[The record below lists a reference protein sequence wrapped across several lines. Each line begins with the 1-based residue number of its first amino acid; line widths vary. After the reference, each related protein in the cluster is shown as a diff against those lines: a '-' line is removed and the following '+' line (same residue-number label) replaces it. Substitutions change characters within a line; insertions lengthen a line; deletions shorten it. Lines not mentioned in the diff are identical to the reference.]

1 MNTQTEAIAQVDA
14 RLSAAGL
21 DTYTDVLNELR
32 NVMDAVRAGVP
43 ETGGYGEIG
52 RPAFAH
58 GWNAAIGARFFTA
71 GLAAAHAL
79 LRQVGR
85 RGSTTRR
92 PPNPDRSPAM
102 RKEYDLQTDVL
113 ATMSRPTPVT
123 SKHADLLTAFATR
136 NRVFAARG
144 T

>member
-21 DTYTDVLNELR
+21 DTYTGVLNELR

-58 GWNAAIGARFFTA
+58 GWNAAMEHVYGR
-71 GLAAAHAL
+71 LATAHAL
-79 LRQVGR
+79 LRQVDDAIDDA
-85 RGSTTRR
+85 
-92 PPNPDRSPAM
+92 PPAQP
-102 RKEYDLQTDVL
+102 
-113 ATMSRPTPVT
+113 
-123 SKHADLLTAFATR
+123 
-136 NRVFAARG
+136 
-144 T
+144 